1 MALCMVSV
9 VRRYSFTI
17 DEFAKMGEIGIF
29 TEDDRVELIDGQ
41 VRELPRITPLHAAIV
56 NRLMATLIELLNRS
70 AIVRV
75 QNPVQL
81 DLHNETLPDIAIIKD
96 RGDFYTIA
104 HPGPGDTLLVIEVA
118 DTSLA
123 YDLYEKAPLY
133 AKSMIPELWVVDLE
147 ANVVR
152 VFTQPEQ
159 SGYANER
166 VVARGATVM
175 SASVEGLRVEVNDI
189 FG

>member
-1 MALCMVSV
+1 MVSV
-9 VRRYSFTI
+9 VPRYSFTI
-17 DEFAKMGEIGIF
+17 HEFAKMGEIGIF

-56 NRLMATLIELLNRS
+56 TRLMATLIELLNRS
-70 AIVRV
+70 AIVSV

-81 DLHNETLPDIAIIKD
+81 DLHNETLPDIAIIKE
-96 RGDFYTIA
+96 RGDYYRTA
-104 HPGPGDTLLVIEVA
+104 LPASEDTLLAIEVA
-118 DTSLA
+118 DSSLA

-147 ANVVR
+147 AKVVR
-152 VFTQPEQ
+152 VFTQPGP

-166 VVARGATVM
+166 VMQRGETIT
-175 SASVEGLRVEVNDI
+175 SASVEGLRVEVNEI

>member
-1 MALCMVSV
+1 MVTEVS
-9 VRRYSFTI
+9 RYSFTI

-56 NRLMATLIELLNRS
+56 TRLNATLIKVLNRS
-70 AIVRV
+70 AIVSV

-81 DLHNETLPDIAIIKD
+81 DLHNETLPDTAIIKA
-96 RGDFYTIA
+96 RGDYYKTA
-104 HPGPGDTLLVIEVA
+104 HPGPGDTLLVIEAA
-118 DTSLA
+118 DSSLA

-147 ANVVR
+147 AKVVR
-152 VFTQPEQ
+152 VFTQPGP
-159 SGYANER
+159 SGYANES
-166 VVARGATVM
+166 VMQRGETVT
-175 SASVEGLRVEVNDI
+175 STSVEGLRVEVNEI